1 MDINQIIIGAF
12 MNAIEEGDDKSK
24 TLTEGHKQHGTD
36 VAGTGEKK
44 AHNTGVPGKKGKK
57 FNTDVP
63 MSEGNLRT
71 NLDTKRVEKELDAAP
86 LALAAG
92 TGAMTARKKIAKVK
106 KATVT
111 NQL

>member
-12 MNAIEEGDDKSK
+12 MNAIDSPE
-24 TLTEGHKQHGTD
+24 TPLTEAKQYGTD

-57 FNTDVP
+57 FNTTVT
-63 MSEGNLRT
+63 EAGIRT
-71 NLDTKRVEKELDAAP
+71 NLDTKRIEKELAAAP

-92 TGAMTARKKIAKVK
+92 TGSLALRKKMKGLK
-106 KATVT
+106 KASVGV
-111 NQL
+111 QL